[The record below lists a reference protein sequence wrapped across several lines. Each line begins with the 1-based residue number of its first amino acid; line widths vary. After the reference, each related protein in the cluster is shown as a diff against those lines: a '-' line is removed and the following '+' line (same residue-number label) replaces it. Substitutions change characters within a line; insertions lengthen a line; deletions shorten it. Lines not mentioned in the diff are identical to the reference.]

1 MNKLTKISI
10 TTAALVAACI
20 SNAGAYETTPTVP
33 AESKAKSSTKN
44 TAKPAAPKKASTNK
58 KNTAL
63 ASNAEYNEAEPSVTD
78 HSNTEYSCELGNSIV
93 MYSHPSETDSVAMRW
108 KKRLYKLMRV
118 ETSTGANRFENT
130 KAGLVWI
137 DIPTKGMLLDSHRGQ
152 QLANE
157 CKAIKVAADSSQQ
170 TMVK

>member
-10 TTAALVAACI
+10 TAIALATACI
-20 SNAGAYETTPTVP
+20 GTTHAYESAPTVP
-33 AESKAKSSTKN
+33 AESKAKS
-44 TAKPAAPKKASTNK
+44 APKKTTKPVAQKKTSTTK
-58 KNTAL
+58 KNTAV
-63 ASNAEYNEAEPSVTD
+63 ASNTEYNEAEPSVSE
-78 HSNTEYSCELGNSIV
+78 HSNTEYSCELGHSVV
-93 MYSHPSETDSVAMRW
+93 MYAHPTEADNVAMRW

-137 DIPTKGMLLDSHRGQ
+137 DIPAKGMLLDSHRGQ

-157 CKAIKVAADSSQQ
+157 CKAIKVASDSSQA